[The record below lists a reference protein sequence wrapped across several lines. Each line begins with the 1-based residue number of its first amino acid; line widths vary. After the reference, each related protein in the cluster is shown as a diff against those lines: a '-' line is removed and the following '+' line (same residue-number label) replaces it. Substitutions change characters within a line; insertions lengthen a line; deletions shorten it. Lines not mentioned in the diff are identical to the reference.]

1 MRTYARMMMLIYF
14 LSLCAT
20 TMAACRIRTA
30 PSSRRPQR
38 ASAVACICLAFEF
51 WTVILL
57 NVSSAHAFAFSRSSS
72 IRSRTCLI
80 QRASSA
86 VNDTSTAEI
95 TLTETHTRVPMQ
107 EVEFDLPAKTLDGR
121 LLCASQCA
129 YSNTTPPY
137 FEGAGYKS
145 GSTTVELTKGVNSVF
160 IGETIDG
167 IVLAFRGT
175 RTKSPMDWL
184 QNAAL
189 FLQRVNGVPGRVHT
203 GFYRAVK
210 SIWDPIKSTVLEM
223 VKTSNATKIFM
234 TGHSKGGA
242 MASLAA
248 ILFNRD
254 PDLLNVTEVVT
265 FASAKVGD
273 SAFAKAYNKEINQTS
288 YEFYLDIVPFLPPSQ
303 STMDAMGEDGTI
315 MMER

>member
-1 MRTYARMMMLIYF
+1 
-14 LSLCAT
+14 
-20 TMAACRIRTA
+20 
-30 PSSRRPQR
+30 
-38 ASAVACICLAFEF
+38 
-51 WTVILL
+51 
-57 NVSSAHAFAFSRSSS
+57 
-72 IRSRTCLI
+72 LI

-95 TLTETHTRVPMQ
+95 TLTETHTRVTVQ

-175 RTKSPMDWL
+175 RTKSPLDWL

-203 GFYRAVK
+203 GFYRAVQ
-210 SIWDPIKSTVLEM
+210 SIWDPIRSTVLEM
-223 VKTSNATKIFM
+223 VKTSNTTKIFM

-254 PDLLNVTEVVT
+254 PDLPNVTEVVT

-273 SAFAKAYNKEINQTS
+273 SAFSKAYNKEINQMS

-303 STMDAMGEDGTI
+303 STMDAMGEDGTV
-315 MMER
+315 MMEG